1 MAKRK
6 IKIKIPSLSEA
17 VTGIIQTPKE
27 VKAVL
32 VIAHGAGAGMTHTFM
47 ESLAQ
52 AFEEKNIATL
62 RFNFPYMEKGSRRPD
77 RPAVAHAAI
86 EAAFARAQQYG
97 KKFGMPVYVSGKS
110 FGGRMT
116 SQLLANG
123 GLKESKGLILF
134 GFPLHA
140 PGKQSTER
148 AAHLKDIR
156 KRMLFHQGTR
166 DTLADN
172 KLIHQVVSELKP
184 AKLHILEGAD
194 HSFKTLKSSGINF
207 EETLSKIVHETV
219 KFIR

>member
-6 IKIKIPSLSEA
+6 IKIKIPSLSES
-17 VTGIIQTPKE
+17 VTGIIQTPKQ
-27 VKAVL
+27 VKAIL
-32 VIAHGAGAGMTHTFM
+32 VIAHGAGAGMTHPFM
-47 ESLAQ
+47 ESLAEV
-52 AFEEKNIATL
+52 FEQKKIATL
-62 RFNFPYMEKGSRRPD
+62 RFNFPYMEKGGRRPD
-77 RPAVAHAAI
+77 GPAVAHAAI
-86 EAAFARAQQYG
+86 EAAFGRAQKYG
-97 KKFGMPVYVSGKS
+97 KKYDAPVYVGGKS

-116 SQLLANG
+116 SQLLANN

-140 PGKQSTER
+140 PGKQSTDR
-148 AAHLKDIR
+148 AAHLKEIR

-172 KLIHQVVSELKP
+172 KLIHQVVTGLKS

-194 HSFKTLKSSGINF
+194 HGFKTLKSSGT
-207 EETLSKIVHETV
+207 TLEDQIAKIVSESN